1 MPIAAKNS
9 WWYRSKLHIGP
20 ILWLNAEMTAPN
32 PNDKSQQRTLRAFA
46 ALVTGEDAAIDL
58 ALAALLIASTAY
70 PDLDIAHYM
79 AELESLAQRVR
90 RLLDLPEASTLPPE
104 TDQVSVIMAINT
116 VLFEQEHFY
125 GNTQDYYN
133 PDNSFL
139 NRVLERH
146 TGIPIAL
153 SLVYMEVGKRVGISL
168 EGIGLPF
175 HFVVGCRLPH
185 GRIYIDPY
193 EAGRIYN
200 EQECRERVRH
210 LLGGKGR
217 MQASWFEPVSR
228 KYLLVRMLSNLKH
241 IYLRTENYAHALAMC
256 DRIIL
261 LIPRS
266 PVEWHDRGAVHLQ
279 LKHYTRAIKDLN
291 VYLEL
296 APKAE
301 DREEVEKQIKAI
313 RNFIAMLN

>member
-1 MPIAAKNS
+1 
-9 WWYRSKLHIGP
+9 LHLGP
-20 ILWLNAEMTAPN
+20 ILWLNAEMTASN
-32 PNDKSQQRTLRAFA
+32 PNDKSQQRALRAFA

-58 ALAALLIASTAY
+58 ALAALLIARTTY
-70 PDLDIAHYM
+70 PDLNIAYYM
-79 AELESLAQRVR
+79 AELDSLAQRVR
-90 RLLDLPEASTLPPE
+90 TLLDLPEASELPPE
-104 TDQVSVIMAINT
+104 TDLLTVIIAINN

-125 GNTQDYYN
+125 GNMQDYYN

-153 SLVYMEVGKRVGISL
+153 SLVYMEVGKRVGIPL

-175 HFVVGCRLPH
+175 HFVVSCRLPQ

-210 LLGGKGR
+210 LLAGKGK
-217 MQASWFEPVSR
+217 MHASWFEPVSR
-228 KYLLVRMLSNLKH
+228 KYLLVRMLNNLKH
-241 IYLRTENYAHALAMC
+241 IYLQTENYAHALAMC

-266 PVEWHDRGAVHLQ
+266 PVEWRDRGVVHLQ
-279 LKHYTRAIKDLN
+279 LKHYARAIKDLN
-291 VYLEL
+291 AYLEL

-301 DREEVEKQIKAI
+301 DLEEVQKQIKAI